1 MDEVGFVV
9 THLSNEGLLAFSTV
23 GGIDPRVVA
32 GDSVWVGSDGRKV
45 PGAVILPPVHL
56 TDRADRQKTIPYEKL
71 WIDIGAENK
80 EEAQKAVRP
89 GDMVTFATTLTEN
102 SESLFG
108 RALDDRAGC
117 ALLLNLLRDEDWA
130 FDTVFSFST
139 QEETGGAGAK
149 TNGFAAD
156 PQAAIVVESTTAGDM
171 AGVDEDRLVC
181 RQGKGPVLSFMDHG
195 TIYDRTYCRWAF
207 EEAERLGVPCQLER
221 GRRRRQQRG
230 QPARDARGR
239 AQRRRLAAV
248 PLHPRADGA
257 FAQGGFRGGAAAFEG
272 FVRAHRP
279 SGAGRNVSRCSARC
293 SGRRTRPPLMAR
305 RWAAAF
311 WRRWALTAL
320 RARCRSGGA
329 MTFYWPAP
337 ATRRCSAAR
346 RRTPGK
352 SRAFCAFWGAACSS
366 PRGRRSGFPFWKPAL

>member
-1 MDEVGFVV
+1 MTQLYTDLKALCGLRGISGQEGEVRAYLKEEIGKLSGVRMEETALGGLLVYKTGRARAKTRVLIDAHMDEVGFVV

-80 EEAQKAVRP
+80 EEAQKAVHP

-207 EEAERLGVPCQLER
+207 EEAERLGVPCQWKEAVAGGNNAGSLHVTRAGVRSVAVSLPCRYIHAPMGLLRKADFEAAL
-221 GRRRRQQRG
+221 
-230 QPARDARGR
+230 PLLKALCARI
-239 AQRRRLAAV
+239 AQAA
-248 PLHPRADGA
+248 PD
-257 FAQGGFRGGAAAFEG
+257 E
-272 FVRAHRP
+272 
-279 SGAGRNVSRCSARC
+279 
-293 SGRRTRPPLMAR
+293 T
-305 RWAAAF
+305 
-311 WRRWALTAL
+311 
-320 RARCRSGGA
+320 
-329 MTFYWPAP
+329 
-337 ATRRCSAAR
+337 
-346 RRTPGK
+346 
-352 SRAFCAFWGAACSS
+352 
-366 PRGRRSGFPFWKPAL
+366 